1 MVVVKLTKAGRVL
14 ALKLALGAEKE
25 LPVGAKEIVD
35 EIRGFEV
42 DSGWSTYEITDLN
55 YIRGSE
61 KALGWLISKGY
72 VEVEEEDV

>member
-25 LPVGAKEIVD
+25 LPIGAKEIVD
-35 EIRGFEV
+35 EIKGFEV
-42 DSGWSTYEITDLN
+42 DSGWSTYDITDLN

-61 KALGWLISKGY
+61 KALGWLVKNRYLVIE
-72 VEVEEEDV
+72 EVD